1 MAKLRRMQSGR
12 RSEKLD
18 RQIKQLELRLE
29 ELEADEGAAP
39 IEIPRTP
46 RTAPEQVR
54 RKPLPDHLPREIQT
68 HWPESRET
76 CTVCGAPM
84 KQLGEDVAEQLE

>member
-1 MAKLRRMQSGR
+1 MQSGR

>member
-1 MAKLRRMQSGR
+1 MTGHVAEIAGHDPETAGHVRPKY
-12 RSEKLD
+12 
-18 RQIKQLELRLE
+18 
-29 ELEADEGAAP
+29 AP